1 MRERRRTRRYDLVL
15 PMTIEASIG
24 NPPASGNAKT
34 LDISTRGV
42 YFVLE
47 SDLEVGK
54 KLGLTIKLPTGPPDG
69 MEVFLLAI
77 GTVVRV
83 EKRSENGV
91 QSVRVAAAI
100 RRYEYFLNG
109 IPNNFA
115 QWRSSLALRFAR
127 QRKRQRA

>member
-24 NPPASGNAKT
+24 NPPSSCNAKT

-109 IPNNFA
+109 IPNNSA
-115 QWRSSLALRFAR
+115 QWRSSLARRFAR

>member
-1 MRERRRTRRYDLVL
+1 MRERRRARRYDLVL

-24 NPPASGNAKT
+24 DQPSSCIAET

-42 YFVLE
+42 YFVLDG
-47 SDLEVGK
+47 DLEVGK
-54 KLGLTIKLPTGPPDG
+54 KLGLTIKLPTGPPGG
-69 MEVFLLAI
+69 MEVFILGI

-100 RRYEYFLNG
+100 KRYEYFLNG
-109 IPNNFA
+109 IPKNSA
-115 QWRSSLALRFAR
+115 QWRSSLARRFAR